1 MLLMSYRDKEVGR
14 KIVHFLCY
22 YLLLSSTDVRR
33 KRIALFVD
41 ISGCVAAVA
50 HRNFFIEVEHS
61 NLCQIAFVLS
71 DIDFVLIN
79 MPLLLNEYLF
89 SRQKD
94 LTVSRH

>member
-1 MLLMSYRDKEVGR
+1 MLLMSYRDKEVER

-50 HRNFFIEVEHS
+50 HRNFCIEVDHS